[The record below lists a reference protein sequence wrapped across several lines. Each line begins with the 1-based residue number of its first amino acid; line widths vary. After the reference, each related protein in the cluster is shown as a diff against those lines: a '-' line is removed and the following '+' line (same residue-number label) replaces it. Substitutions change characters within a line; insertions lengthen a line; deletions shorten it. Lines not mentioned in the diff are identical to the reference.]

1 MPPEAI
7 PLSRS
12 CGIRIPSG
20 GWYKAWQG
28 RQDLD
33 GPQRGSL
40 LGEDEFLRPGALFP
54 RSLGVHQTITYGGG
68 QLATIS
74 HYACRIGGKQ
84 QLDDVPKVLR
94 IRTEKNRCSVTCRF
108 DHVLAP
114 AIRQAAADKRHV
126 GQSPARGQ
134 FAQGIEQEHRLARP
148 RRRIATRY
156 VRAAAKRQTAGLD

>member
-7 PLSRS
+7 PLSCG

-40 LGEDEFLRPGALFP
+40 LGEDEFLRPGALLP
-54 RSLGVHQTITYGGG
+54 RSLGVRQTITDGGG
-68 QLATIS
+68 QLRAIS
-74 HYACRIGGKQ
+74 HYACRIGRKQ
-84 QLDDVPKVLR
+84 QLDHVPKVLR
-94 IRTEKNRCSVTCRF
+94 IRTEKNRCSVTRRL

-114 AIRQAAADKRHV
+114 AVRQAATDKRHV

-134 FAQGIEQEHRLARP
+134 FAQGIEQEHRRARP
-148 RRRIATRY
+148 CRQIATRY
-156 VRAAAKRQTAGLD
+156 VRAATKRQTAG